1 MLLVRCRTDVH
12 VTFTI
17 LGFWRVSA
25 EVSSQA
31 RMPYGFRRST
41 FSYHVAASS
50 VKLEDDFVSTVGAKI
65 VKGAFK
71 VCKH

>member
-1 MLLVRCRTDVH
+1 MAS
-12 VTFTI
+12 
-17 LGFWRVSA
+17 G
-25 EVSSQA
+25 
-31 RMPYGFRRST
+31 RST

-71 VCKH
+71 ICKH